1 MNYVTMLPFLSKEDL
16 KELAYKVIS
25 GEVEGVRLI
34 LLFPFLDSETLDDIV
49 EKLIE
54 EKKGKDLR
62 GALPFISKETVEKI
76 YTAVESGELKGIRR
90 EMLMPFL
97 DQVQIKKIFEEL
109 IKNAKVEEDELDEEN
124 EE

>member
-1 MNYVTMLPFLSKEDL
+1 MKYVTMLPFLSKEYL

-25 GEVEGVRLI
+25 GETKGVRLM

-49 EKLIE
+49 EKLIK

-76 YTAVESGELKGIRR
+76 YNAVESEELKGIRK

-97 DQVQIKKIFEEL
+97 DHVQIKKIFEEL
-109 IKNAKVEEDELDEEN
+109 IKNAVVEEDELNEEDEE
-124 EE
+124 